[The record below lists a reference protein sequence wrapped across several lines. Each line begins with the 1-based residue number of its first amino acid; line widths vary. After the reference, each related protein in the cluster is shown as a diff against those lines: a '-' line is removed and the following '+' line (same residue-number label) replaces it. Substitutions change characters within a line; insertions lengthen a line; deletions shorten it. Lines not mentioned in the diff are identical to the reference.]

1 MPNLRIKI
9 SIFLNY
15 FLFAILLNSV
25 GTVILQV
32 QHYFGV
38 LESSAAIL
46 EGFKDFSI
54 ALASFTVASF
64 ITRIG
69 YRKSMLLA
77 LAIMACTCFVI
88 PLIKTFLAIKLLFA
102 ITGICFALIR
112 VSVFGTIGL
121 ITKDEKGHISMMSF
135 LESFF
140 MIGILSGYFIFGS
153 FIDDR
158 NASSGNWFQAY
169 YVLSALSGIAFLW
182 LLISPLNESASK
194 QEKSLKMKD
203 EFAGLLKL
211 IVLPIV
217 VSFVICAFF
226 SVLLE
231 QSIMSWLPTF
241 NNKVLQLSASVSV
254 LIASILPASYALG
267 RFLAGIV
274 MKKFNW
280 FAVLVTCLLAAS
292 CLVLIALPLAK
303 SSDGPGI
310 MSWFGI
316 PVAAYTFPLIGFFLA
331 PIYPAINSIVL
342 SSLPKSRHGAMAGL
356 IGLFS
361 ALGGTL
367 GSIVTGNIFQRYG
380 GQTAFYFSL
389 IPIAILITALY
400 IFKKTGNRVSA
411 SLDNKFLTVEYGVGN
426 N

>member
-54 ALASFTVASF
+54 ALASFTIASF
-64 ITRIG
+64 INRIG

-112 VSVFGTIGL
+112 VSVF
-121 ITKDEKGHISMMSF
+121 
-135 LESFF
+135 
-140 MIGILSGYFIFGS
+140 
-153 FIDDR
+153 IDDR
-158 NASSGNWFQAY
+158 NASSGNWFKAY
-169 YVLSALSGIAFLW
+169 YVLSALSGLAFLW

-194 QEKSLKMKD
+194 PEKSLKMKD
-203 EFAGLLKL
+203 EFAGMLKL

-217 VSFVICAFF
+217 LSFVICAFF

-280 FAVLVTCLLAAS
+280 FAVLVTCLLAAA

-303 SSDGPGI
+303 STDGLGI
-310 MSWFGI
+310 MTWFGI

-411 SLDNKFLTVEYGVGN
+411 SLDNKFLAVDYGVGSN
-426 N
+426 